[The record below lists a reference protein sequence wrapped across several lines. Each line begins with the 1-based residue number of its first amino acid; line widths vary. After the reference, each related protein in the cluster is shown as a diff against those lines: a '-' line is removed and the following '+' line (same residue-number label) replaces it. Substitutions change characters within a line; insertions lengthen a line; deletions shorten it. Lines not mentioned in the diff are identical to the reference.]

1 MNIIATIA
9 LGSAITASFL
19 SGTYY
24 FLNNIDNNEPAPP
37 SSLLLNKNR
46 ESAQWS
52 GIGKIF
58 VGSTPQCT
66 ASLIDTSTDGSDG
79 DSPAYI
85 LTAGHCVTPRADTS
99 FADIPFHDDKGTISF
114 NYFNDT
120 PEEYKTYKITS
131 VRWST
136 LRGSDIAILELDS
149 SLATL
154 VSEGIQPYKI
164 SHDPASVIENIRIIG
179 APEGLTEKGLR
190 IANCSQEPVKGTLI
204 ELYQIIYPGTMKNQ
218 CTDIRKG
225 SSGSPVFDQDSQ
237 QISSV
242 LVTSTYGS
250 TIEQQCRTD
259 SPCEVI
265 DGQPQWI
272 ENTHYSQ
279 TIDHLNACF
288 IDGSF
293 DIKAEAC
300 PLNAGP
306 TFEELSRIKT
316 FSRIQTNSEGEPI
329 HPEWNLRFALDTN
342 YYRYKTT
349 SDASDC
355 KNPNNYSQALSTQDA
370 RIGDIIG
377 TTPGISMLCI
387 LGVESTDER
396 STSKQMESAIIL
408 ASHIAEP
415 GPTPTPELE
424 ITVDSDGTYHVEWL
438 RSTPFRYLSYYTAG
452 APESTDCNA
461 FNIPLY
467 IKGSIQQEGFQIPF
481 EVVKFSVEQLP
492 VKICSFTRDESSQ
505 ASAVREDILR

>member
-24 FLNNIDNNEPAPP
+24 LLNHTNNKEPTAT
-37 SSLLLNKNR
+37 SSLLLNKNL
-46 ESAQWS
+46 ESTQWS
-52 GIGKIF
+52 GVGKIF

-66 ASLIDTSTDGSDG
+66 ASLIDTKTDGSTVN
-79 DSPAYI
+79 SPAYI
-85 LTAGHCVTPRADTS
+85 LTAGHCVSLGTDTTL
-99 FADIPFHDDKGTISF
+99 ADIPFRDDKGTISF

-120 PEEYKTYKITS
+120 PEEYKTYKIKS
-131 VRWST
+131 VLWST

-154 VSEGIQPYKI
+154 VSDGIQPYKI
-164 SHDPASVIENIRIIG
+164 SQHPASAIESIRVIG
-179 APEGLTEKGLR
+179 APEGLAEKGLR
-190 IANCSQEPVKGTLI
+190 IAKCSQEPVKGTLV
-204 ELYQIIYPGTMKNQ
+204 ELYQILYPGTMKNQ
-218 CTDIRKG
+218 CPDIRKG

-265 DGQPQWI
+265 DGQPQWN

-293 DIKAEAC
+293 DINAEAC
-300 PLNAGP
+300 LLTVGP
-306 TFEELSRIKT
+306 KLEELSRIKT
-316 FSRIQTNSEGEPI
+316 FSRIQTNSGGEPI

-355 KNPNNYSQALSTQDA
+355 KNPNNYSLALSTQDA
-370 RIGDIIG
+370 RIGDVIG

-387 LGVESTDER
+387 LGVSSTDER
-396 STSKQMESAIIL
+396 STRKKMESATIL

-415 GPTPTPELE
+415 GPTPIPELE
-424 ITVDSDGTYHVEWL
+424 ITVDGDGTYQVEWL
-438 RSTPFRYLSYYTAG
+438 YSPPFRYLSYYAAG
-452 APESTDCNA
+452 DPESIDCNA

-467 IKGSIQQEGFQIPF
+467 ITESIQQEGFQIPY
-481 EVVKFSVEQLP
+481 EVVKFSAEQLP

-505 ASAVREDILR
+505 ASAIREDILR